1 MAAKTSM
8 PTLVLDEID
17 NGISGEIAIKLG
29 SLMKTMAKH
38 HQLITISH
46 LPQIAAK
53 ADAHYFVFKDN
64 SSSKTVSNIKVL
76 NEQER
81 IEEIAKMIGG
91 AKPSKVAFE
100 NAKELI
106 EN

>member
-1 MAAKTSM
+1 
-8 PTLVLDEID
+8 
-17 NGISGEIAIKLG
+17 
-29 SLMKTMAKH
+29 
-38 HQLITISH
+38 
-46 LPQIAAK
+46 
-53 ADAHYFVFKDN
+53 
-64 SSSKTVSNIKVL
+64 VL

-91 AKPSKVAFE
+91 DKPSKVAFE

>member
-1 MAAKTSM
+1 
-8 PTLVLDEID
+8 
-17 NGISGEIAIKLG
+17 
-29 SLMKTMAKH
+29 MKTMAKH

-53 ADAHYFVFKDN
+53 ADSHYFVFKDN
-64 SSSKTVSNIKVL
+64 SSSKTVSTIKAL
-76 NEQER
+76 NERER

-91 AKPSKVAFE
+91 DKPSKVAFE

-106 EN
+106 GA